1 MIRHHHQII
10 TAEVVVVKVVRAPR
24 KVREEAVRDIMV
36 NMMMMVIH
44 ILLVLA
50 FPNLVSHLLRYV

>member
-1 MIRHHHQII
+1 MMGRHHHII
-10 TAEVVVVKVVRAPR
+10 IAEVVVAKVVRVPR

>member
-10 TAEVVVVKVVRAPR
+10 TAEVVVVVKVARAPR

-50 FPNLVSHLLRYV
+50 FPNLVSHLLL